1 MADDKEVMDVLANQK
16 GSELFEQAK
25 KDYPYLADK
34 DIVFKYSPNPND
46 QRMLEF
52 YHPEETERPEYMPA
66 GKVGIEVFNPKT
78 GALDILG
85 DYVSHYGVQTD
96 PNLKTL
102 YEQFGQSLDPQTMM
116 NRYAYY
122 KSNLGEDRPYEQWM
136 ESSGLPEMFRG
147 YTFKQWGSDDEA
159 KQMYTP
165 QQLEI
170 LDKVRSYLNV
180 K

>member
-34 DIVFKYSPNPND
+34 DITFKYSPNPSD

-66 GKVGIEVFNPKT
+66 GKIGIEVFNPKT
-78 GALDILG
+78 TPLDILG
-85 DYVSHYGVQTD
+85 DYVSHYGKQAD
-96 PNLKTL
+96 PNLKSL
-102 YEQFGQSLDPQTMM
+102 YEQFEQSLDPQAMM
-116 NRYAYY
+116 NRYTFHT
-122 KSNLGEDRPYEQWM
+122 SNLGENRPYEKWYEM
-136 ESSGLPEMFRG
+136 TGLPELFRG
-147 YTFKQWGSDDEA
+147 YTFKQFGPEEEA
-159 KQMYTP
+159 KSYYTP

-180 K
+180 Q